1 MKNYL
6 ILFKNSKTGEKF
18 TKVSTGSFDSV
29 YKAAKSA
36 IRGFDPAVR
45 KDIYIQSIS
54 EL

>member
-18 TKVSTGSFDSV
+18 TKVSIGSFDSA

-36 IRGFDPAVR
+36 IRNFDPAVR
-45 KDIYIQSIS
+45 KDIYIKSIS

>member
-6 ILFKNSKTGEKF
+6 ILFKSSKTGVRF
-18 TKVSTGSFDSV
+18 TKVSTGSFDSA